1 MEIQRMESFSAIM
14 NAKDTKRTSQ
24 LCQKLEEFNKE
35 DKKAYFAKI
44 IEEWAYNQTSNPPKN
59 LKVSASKKR
68 MRKKTKEELKLL
80 EYFLEQDP
88 KWTRK
93 TVTTAAKV
101 LGLTTYQVYKWGYDR
116 KNKREMKWA
125 PQFLKELEIT
135 NSMIDKINKFDNEI
149 KGEAAED
156 LNKKVEDLFVSTCK
170 YKNNK
175 GSRTEIPIGELSL
188 RKDFPNM
195 SDIDIDPDYSPFDTP
210 ETHWGGPFKITK
222 VPRSKRYAHI
232 STTKAPTNLLKNE
245 AFENFNQWSDYQ
257 KFKDHKTEAKDIMER
272 FSDIT
277 NEKSSASFPNE
288 SEEEVA
294 SPFQTQNPELSK

>member
-1 MEIQRMESFSAIM
+1 MENMSSFSEIM
-14 NAKDTKRTSQ
+14 NSKDNNRTTQ
-24 LCQKLEEFNKE
+24 LCQKLDEFSTE

-59 LKVSASKKR
+59 LKITASKKR

-149 KGEAAED
+149 KGENEED
-156 LNKKVEDLFVSTCK
+156 LNKKVEDLFVSTVK
-170 YKNNK
+170 RKDSK
-175 GSRTEIPIGELSL
+175 AFRTEIPIGELSL
-188 RKDFPNM
+188 HQDMTNNSIF
-195 SDIDIDPDYSPFDTP
+195 DIDTDYSPFDAP
-210 ETHWGGPFKITK
+210 SSRCNGPFKVTK
-222 VPRSKRYAHI
+222 VSRHLRLALKSAKN
-232 STTKAPTNLLKNE
+232 SSTNLPKVWN
-245 AFENFNQWSDYQ
+245 FDNFNQSSEYQ
-257 KFKDHKTEAKDIMER
+257 KYKDHKIESKDMMER
-272 FSDIT
+272 YSDIT
-277 NEKSSASFPNE
+277 NDKSSASSPLE
-288 SEEEVA
+288 SEVDGP
-294 SPFQTQNPELSK
+294 SPFQFENPTLSK